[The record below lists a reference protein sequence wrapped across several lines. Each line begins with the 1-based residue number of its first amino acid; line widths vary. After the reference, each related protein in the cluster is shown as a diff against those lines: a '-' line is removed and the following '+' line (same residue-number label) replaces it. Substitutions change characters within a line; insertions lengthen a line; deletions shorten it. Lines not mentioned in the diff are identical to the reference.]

1 MSSFKLL
8 QPQPCDTQH
17 RSLRA
22 GGLADLARFPPQRD
36 RGGGCGITLQ
46 RLHSPSARDGLLEL
60 RAHESLEE
68 WFDRADAALYAVK
81 NSGRNAA
88 RLSA

>member
-22 GGLADLARFPPQRD
+22 GGLADLATFPPQRD
-36 RGGGCGITLQ
+36 RDGDRGLTLQ
-46 RLHSPSARDGLLEL
+46 RLPSPSARDGLLEQTRSCCKENL
-60 RAHESLEE
+60 KTSHS
-68 WFDRADAALYAVK
+68 AAL
-81 NSGRNAA
+81 GGLDTR
-88 RLSA
+88 